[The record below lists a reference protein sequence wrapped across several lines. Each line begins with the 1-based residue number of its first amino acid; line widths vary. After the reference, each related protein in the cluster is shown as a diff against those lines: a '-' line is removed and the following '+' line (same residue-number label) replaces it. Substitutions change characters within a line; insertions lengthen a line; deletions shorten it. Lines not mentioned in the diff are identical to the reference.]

1 MRTFNVTP
9 DENERDGT
17 SPPSGVGAGMET
29 AVLSNAVVGG
39 LVSMDVEG
47 ALFSS
52 IVEGENV
59 SPTTVEDMVSGK
71 GADCQTAAPALSGV
85 PR

>member
-1 MRTFNVTP
+1 MTP

-39 LVSMDVEG
+39 LVIMDEEG

-59 SPTTVEDMVSGK
+59 SPATVGDMVSLSASGK